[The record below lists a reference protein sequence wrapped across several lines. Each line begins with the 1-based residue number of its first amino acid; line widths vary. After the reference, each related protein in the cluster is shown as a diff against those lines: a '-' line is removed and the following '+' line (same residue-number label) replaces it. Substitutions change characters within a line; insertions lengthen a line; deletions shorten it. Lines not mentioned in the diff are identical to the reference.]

1 MAHAVDQVEHRET
14 LPRLTSAR
22 PLVLFITLFPLW
34 WLLGFGVLGFHVLGL
49 IMALQLWRRGA
60 ISTPAG
66 FGFMLAF
73 LVWFVLSITVIYE
86 DAPFAQGERGLAH
99 LVPFLFNLSW
109 FMLLAIVVLYIGN
122 LREDELSSA
131 LVLRLFSTMFLI
143 TVVGGYLGMLLP
155 HADFPSAFE
164 LVLPGSLRNQDF
176 IRVLMH
182 ISFAEIQ
189 DFLGFTTARPRAPF
203 NYTNTW
209 GGTLGVTL
217 PFFVVH
223 WSDRSRPRLRR
234 FLPIVLLLA
243 VVPVVV
249 SLNRGLWLG
258 LALMAAFW
266 VVRSVL
272 RGHLRVAVIAG
283 VLAAVGVA
291 ALSVG
296 PAASL
301 VNARLTADSSSNAG
315 RSELAGYTVRSVLS
329 GSPLL
334 GFGTTRTLNGSFHG
348 INGARTPECR
358 LCAPPQMGTQ
368 GVLWYLLYAHG
379 VLGLLLFIA
388 FVATRLFKALPD
400 DDPVAVA
407 WVAAAVF
414 IALTSLIYDLLNAP
428 LFFFFVG
435 LGLVWRRQSSA
446 EQRSG
451 EQRTAEHPVGPS

>member
-1 MAHAVDQVEHRET
+1 MLDLGENRET

-22 PLVLFITLFPLW
+22 PLVLFISLFPLW

-49 IMALQLWRRGA
+49 IMAIQLWRRGS

-73 LVWFVLSITVIYE
+73 LVWFGLSITVIYE
-86 DAPFAQGERGLAH
+86 DAPFAQEERGLAH
-99 LVPFLFNLSW
+99 IVPFLFNLSW

-122 LREDELSSA
+122 LREEELSSA
-131 LVLRLFSTMFLI
+131 LVLRLFSTMFLV
-143 TVVGGYLGMLLP
+143 TVAGGYLGMLFP
-155 HADFPSAFE
+155 YADFPSAFE
-164 LVLPGSLRNQDF
+164 LILPGSLANQDF

-223 WSDRSRPRLRR
+223 WSDRSRPRLRKL
-234 FLPIVLLLA
+234 LPVVLVVA
-243 VVPVVV
+243 AVPVVV

-258 LALMAAFW
+258 LALMGAFW
-266 VVRSVL
+266 VLRSVL
-272 RGHLRVAVIAG
+272 RGHLRVAVAAG
-283 VLAAVGVA
+283 VVAAVGIA

-301 VNARLTADSSSNAG
+301 VNARLSADQSSNAG
-315 RSELAGYTVRSVLS
+315 RTELASYSLRSVFT

-334 GFGTTRTLNGSFHG
+334 GFGTTRTLTGSFHG
-348 INGARTPECR
+348 INGARTEDCR

-368 GVLWYLLYAHG
+368 GVFWYLLYAHG
-379 VLGLLLFIA
+379 ALGLLLFIG
-388 FVATRLFKALPD
+388 FVATRLFRALPD

-407 WVAAAVF
+407 WVAAAAF
-414 IALTSLIYDLLNAP
+414 IGLTSLIYDLLNAP

-435 LGLVWRRQSSA
+435 LGLVWRHQRSA
-446 EQRSG
+446 ENSG
-451 EQRTAEHPVGPS
+451 VPA